1 MQQSSI
7 IGVDIG
13 TTSTKSVAFG
23 LTGEV
28 LYYQTVEYPILS
40 EEPGQAEQEPE
51 QVLEAVLSTLGK
63 VLEWQQQRGC
73 KLEGVSFSSAMHSL
87 DRKSVV

>member
-28 LYYQTVEYPILS
+28 LYYQTV
-40 EEPGQAEQEPE
+40 
-51 QVLEAVLSTLGK
+51 
-63 VLEWQQQRGC
+63 
-73 KLEGVSFSSAMHSL
+73 
-87 DRKSVV
+87 